1 MSGAAP
7 GRGPGVA
14 PVATV
19 RKDTYD
25 FTLARMPTSGSGPAA
40 RRLPA
45 GTSAPR
51 LEVSAGEAVTVAA
64 APPPAPP
71 DAEEAAAL
79 VRVQG
84 GETEPF
90 DLLVRRYMRAAF
102 TIAYRIVGHREDA
115 EDVVQEAFLAALA
128 NIRTFDTSRRF
139 GPWLYRI
146 VVTRGLNFRK
156 ARSRRRTESLEIAPL
171 ASDTPGPALEAER
184 SGLRAEVASALA
196 RLPERQRM
204 VVQFFEL
211 DGFSGAE
218 IAEMLGISAGTVRW
232 YLHQAR
238 QTLRGMLAHLEES
251 AG

>member
-1 MSGAAP
+1 M
-7 GRGPGVA
+7 
-14 PVATV
+14 
-19 RKDTYD
+19 
-25 FTLARMPTSGSGPAA
+25 
-40 RRLPA
+40 
-45 GTSAPR
+45 
-51 LEVSAGEAVTVAA
+51 SAGEAVAVAA
-64 APPPAPP
+64 SPPPAPP

-84 GETEPF
+84 GDTEPF

-102 TIAYRIVGHREDA
+102 TIAFRIVGHREDA

-156 ARSRRRTESLEIAPL
+156 SRSRRRTESLEFAPP
-171 ASDTPGPALEAER
+171 ASDAPGPAREAER
-184 SGLRAEVASALA
+184 SDLRAEIAAALA

-218 IAEMLGISAGTVRW
+218 IAEMLGISPGTVRW

>member
-1 MSGAAP
+1 MAA
-7 GRGPGVA
+7 
-14 PVATV
+14 
-19 RKDTYD
+19 
-25 FTLARMPTSGSGPAA
+25 S
-40 RRLPA
+40 
-45 GTSAPR
+45 
-51 LEVSAGEAVTVAA
+51 
-64 APPPAPP
+64 PPPAPP
-71 DAEEAAAL
+71 DPEEEAGL

-84 GETEPF
+84 VDTEPF

-102 TIAYRIVGHREDA
+102 TIAFRIVGHREDA

-146 VVTRGLNFRK
+146 VVTLGLNFRK
-156 ARSRRRTESLEIAPL
+156 SRSRRRTESLEIAPP
-171 ASDTPGPALEAER
+171 ASDAAGPALEAER
-184 SGLRAEVASALA
+184 SDLRAEVQAALA

-218 IAEMLGISAGTVRW
+218 IAEMLGISPGTVRW

>member
-1 MSGAAP
+1 
-7 GRGPGVA
+7 
-14 PVATV
+14 
-19 RKDTYD
+19 
-25 FTLARMPTSGSGPAA
+25 MPASGSGPAA
-40 RRLPA
+40 GRHPA

-51 LEVSAGEAVTVAA
+51 LVVSAGEAAAVAA
-64 APPPAPP
+64 SQPPPSSP

-79 VRVQG
+79 VRVQR

-102 TIAYRIVGHREDA
+102 SIAFRIVGHREDA

-128 NIRTFDTSRRF
+128 NINTFDTSRRF

-156 ARSRRRTESLEIAPL
+156 SRSRRRTESLENAPL
-171 ASDTPGPALEAER
+171 ASNAPGPAQEAER
-184 SGLRAEVASALA
+184 SGLREEVASALA

-218 IAEMLGISAGTVRW
+218 IAEMLGISPGTVRW

-238 QTLRGMLAHLEES
+238 QALRGMLAHLEES